1 MSPKIIVKS
10 NCFISIKPLVIAI
23 SYACQNLLV
32 CSEVQLNL
40 LLPKRS
46 QFHLLNELCG
56 KGKSVSAARTIKTI
70 EPLSDGN
77 QMNCMCLVMA
87 LL

>member
-1 MSPKIIVKS
+1 M
-10 NCFISIKPLVIAI
+10 
-23 SYACQNLLV
+23 QNV
-32 CSEVQLNL
+32 S
-40 LLPKRS
+40 KRS
-46 QFHLLNELCG
+46 QFRLLNELCG

-77 QMNCMCLVMA
+77 QMNCICLVMA